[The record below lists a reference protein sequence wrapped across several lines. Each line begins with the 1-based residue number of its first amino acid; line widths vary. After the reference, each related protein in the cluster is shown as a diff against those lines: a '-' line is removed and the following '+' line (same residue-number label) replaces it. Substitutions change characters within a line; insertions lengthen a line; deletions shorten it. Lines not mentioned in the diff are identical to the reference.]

1 MYFFTLI
8 DSFVVEQVML
18 FTFSLCNFGPYCS
31 MPQVRV
37 RVRRGQPGVYMP
49 LRALSLVV
57 VALARQ
63 SVIMKLFKM

>member
-18 FTFSLCNFGPYCS
+18 FTFSLCDFGPYCS
-31 MPQVRV
+31 MPQV